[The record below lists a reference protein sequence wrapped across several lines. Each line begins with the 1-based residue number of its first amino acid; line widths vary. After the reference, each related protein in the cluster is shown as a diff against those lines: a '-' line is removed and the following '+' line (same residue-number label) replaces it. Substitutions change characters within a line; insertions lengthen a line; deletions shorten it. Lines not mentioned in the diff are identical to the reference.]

1 MAVTEPI
8 QDSAEQAG
16 AVEDQHFSIS
26 VGSNGTNASGNTPG
40 SGGTGSGDGGRWC
53 NKCQYWQPTDWYL
66 VVVEVAEAEPEPAV
80 MVATVE

>member
-16 AVEDQHFSIS
+16 AVEDQHFQS
-26 VGSNGTNASGNTPG
+26 VLAATVRMHLETHRVRAELEAVMAAMVQQVPILAA
-40 SGGTGSGDGGRWC
+40 
-53 NKCQYWQPTDWYL
+53 TDWYL

-80 MVATVE
+80 MVPTVE